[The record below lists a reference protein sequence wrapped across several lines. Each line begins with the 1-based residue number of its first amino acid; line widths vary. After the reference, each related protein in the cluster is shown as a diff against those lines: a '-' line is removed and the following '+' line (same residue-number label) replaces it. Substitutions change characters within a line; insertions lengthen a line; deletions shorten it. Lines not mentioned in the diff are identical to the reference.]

1 MSFNASQKLARRFH
15 KILHIKEN
23 VMLSRS
29 EKYCFH
35 RDTCKNHLSASC
47 PVDCWQYQTYHN
59 VLCDRALALG
69 DDALTDKEQAYIY
82 GAITLEQLQDPEL
95 KVR

>member
-1 MSFNASQKLARRFH
+1 MFL
-15 KILHIKEN
+15 
-23 VMLSRS
+23 RS
-29 EKYCFH
+29 EKYCFY
-35 RDTCKNHLSASC
+35 RDTCKNHFAPGC
-47 PVDCWQYQTYHN
+47 PVDCWQYETYHN
-59 VLCDRALALG
+59 VLCNRALTLG